1 MRFTTTAI
9 ALAALA
15 SSAYAHMEMTNPIPF
30 RSKLNKNTPE
40 GNKDFSMT
48 TPLSGSGSD
57 FPCKGYLKDLGT
69 PGGVSTAS
77 WAPGSAQK
85 LGITGGAAHNGGS
98 CQLSLS
104 YDGGKTFKV
113 IKSLEG
119 GCVNPAGGDQTF
131 DFTVPADAKAGDAVF
146 AWTWFN
152 HTGNREMY
160 MNCAA
165 VTITG
170 SGTNDLSSNPDMFV
184 ANVGDKGNGCGT
196 TGETDLKFPN
206 PGADVVTDPTAKLAP
221 PEKCTGGAAAASPPP
236 AASSAAA
243 PPAAGSSA
251 AVPPAAGSSAAVPPA
266 AGSSAAVPPAAG
278 SSAAVSSAAGSSAAV
293 SSAVSSAAAPA
304 ATSSAAVPPTDVPA
318 KAAPVSGSS
327 GSTYTVKSGD
337 ICTTIA
343 AQNGMTV
350 DQLLKNNPTIN
361 SGCSNLVVGQ
371 PISLRRRSRIMRDY
385 Y

>member
-1 MRFTTTAI
+1 
-9 ALAALA
+9 
-15 SSAYAHMEMTNPIPF
+15 
-30 RSKLNKNTPE
+30 
-40 GNKDFSMT
+40 MT

-77 WAPGSAQK
+77 WAPGSSQQ

-119 GCVNPAGGDQTF
+119 GCVKPAGGDQTF

-165 VTITG
+165 VTISG

-184 ANVGDKGNGCGT
+184 ANVGAAGNGCGT

-206 PGADVVTDPTAKLAP
+206 PGADVTSDPAAKLAP
-221 PEKCTGGAAAASPPP
+221 PENCAAGAAPPAAAAAPPA

-243 PPAAGSSA
+243 PPSA
-251 AVPPAAGSSAAVPPA
+251 SAVPPAAGSSAAAPSS
-266 AGSSAAVPPAAG
+266 AGSSAAAPSSAG
-278 SSAAVSSAAGSSAAV
+278 SSAAAP
-293 SSAVSSAAAPA
+293 SSAVSSAAAPSA
-304 ATSSAAVPPTDVPA
+304 AVSSAAAPTSSAAVPSTGVPA
-318 KAAPVSGSS
+318 KGAPAPG

-350 DQLLKNNPTIN
+350 DQLLKNNPTMYVSAFSHLAFPN
-361 SGCSNLVVGQ
+361 SRS
-371 PISLRRRSRIMRDY
+371 SLLQQL
-385 Y
+385 